1 MSAGLI
7 LVGSILLVTFLGMFF
22 ITIDIFC
29 PKEQDPR
36 YPTYTPKIVEQ
47 SEEYF
52 ENNLHYDELTED
64 TGPY

>member
-22 ITIDIFC
+22 ITIDIFY
-29 PKEQDPR
+29 PKEQEPR
-36 YPTYTPKIVEQ
+36 YPKIVEQ